1 MTTAQL
7 VQILIADDDPDDC
20 LMTREAFRECRIH
33 NPLHFVHDGEE
44 LMNYLKR
51 RPPYED
57 EARYPMPGLILLD
70 LNMPR
75 MDGREALLAIKSD
88 SLLRSIPVVILSTSS
103 ADEDILR
110 SYAIGAN
117 SFITK
122 PVSFSGLL
130 EVVRNLGRYWLEIV
144 ELPMD
149 GTRND

>member
-1 MTTAQL
+1 MTTAPL
-7 VQILIADDDPDDC
+7 VQILIADDDQDDC
-20 LMTREAFRECRIH
+20 LMTREAFRECRIV

-51 RPPYED
+51 RPPYVD
-57 EARYPMPGLILLD
+57 EVRYPLPGLILLD

-75 MDGREALLAIKSD
+75 MDGREALQAIKGD

-110 SYAIGAN
+110 SYAIGVN

-122 PVSFSGLL
+122 PASFSGLL

-149 GTRND
+149 GPRND

>member
-1 MTTAQL
+1 MNTAPL
-7 VQILIADDDPDDC
+7 VQILIADDDQDDC
-20 LMTREAFRECRIH
+20 MMTREAFRECHIP

-57 EARYPMPGLILLD
+57 EARCPLPGLILLD

-110 SYAIGAN
+110 SYAIGVN

-122 PVSFSGLL
+122 PASFSGLL
-130 EVVRNLGRYWLEIV
+130 EVVKNLGHYWLEIV
-144 ELPMD
+144 ELPTD

>member
-1 MTTAQL
+1 MTTAPL
-7 VQILIADDDPDDC
+7 VQILIADDDQDDC
-20 LMTREAFRECRIH
+20 MMTREAFRECHIP

-44 LMNYLKR
+44 LMSYLKR

-57 EARYPMPGLILLD
+57 EARYPLPGLILLD

-88 SLLRSIPVVILSTSS
+88 SLLSSIPVVILSTSS
-103 ADEDILR
+103 ANEDILR
-110 SYAIGAN
+110 SYAIGVN

-122 PVSFSGLL
+122 PASFSGLL
-130 EVVRNLGRYWLEIV
+130 EVVKNLGHYWLEIV
-144 ELPMD
+144 ELPTD

>member
-110 SYAIGAN
+110 SYAIGVN

-122 PVSFSGLL
+122 PASFSGLL

>member
-7 VQILIADDDPDDC
+7 VQIVIADDDQDDC
-20 LMTREAFRECRIH
+20 LMTREAFTECRIH

-57 EARYPMPGLILLD
+57 ATRYPLPGLILLD

-75 MDGREALLAIKSD
+75 MDGREALQAIKSD
-88 SLLRSIPVVILSTSS
+88 AQLRSIPVVILSTSS
-103 ADEDILR
+103 ADEDIRR
-110 SYAIGAN
+110 SYAMGVN

-130 EVVRNLGRYWLEIV
+130 EVVNNLGRYWLQV
-144 ELPMD
+144 VALPTD

>member
-1 MTTAQL
+1 MTNAQR

-44 LMNYLKR
+44 LLNYLKR

-57 EARYPMPGLILLD
+57 AVRYPLPGLILLD

-75 MDGREALLAIKSD
+75 MDGREALQAIKSD
-88 SLLRSIPVVILSTSS
+88 KLLRSIPVVILSTSS

-110 SYAIGAN
+110 SYAMGVN

-130 EVVRNLGRYWLEIV
+130 EVVRNLGRYWLETV
-144 ELPMD
+144 ELPTD
-149 GTRND
+149 GTRNE